1 MHHPARR
8 KTLPTTELLRHAERN
23 KVLVLLEFAEKIN
36 AKEIVKAEKRK
47 LKRVAEVVA
56 EVHEALKDVDH
67 VFVIEEVVRE
77 NSERNTEYLKAIM
90 SV

>member
-1 MHHPARR
+1 MHHPARC
-8 KTLPTTELLRHAERN
+8 KTLPTAELLRHAERN
-23 KVLVLLEFAEKIN
+23 KVLVLLEFAEKTN

-47 LKRVAEVVA
+47 LQRVAEVVA

-77 NSERNTEYLKAIM
+77 NSERNTEHLKAIM

>member
-1 MHHPARR
+1 LHHPARR
-8 KTLPTTELLRHAERN
+8 KTLPTAELLRHAERN
-23 KVLVLLEFAEKIN
+23 KVLVLLEFAEKTN

-47 LKRVAEVVA
+47 LQRVAEVVA

-77 NSERNTEYLKAIM
+77 NSERNTEHLKAIM

>member
-8 KTLPTTELLRHAERN
+8 KTLPTAELLRHAERN
-23 KVLVLLEFAEKIN
+23 KVLVLLEFAEKTN

-47 LKRVAEVVA
+47 LQRVAEVVA

-77 NSERNTEYLKAIM
+77 NSERNTEHLKAIM